1 MEITLRYGLALHLCS
16 IKQQACKQ
24 ITYCSDFCIY
34 GFFFVC
40 LFVFLVRSEHNLKSG
55 SLRRFLTTSYLG
67 GVNDACCNSEIGPI
81 SNGLLRFMARQEPKA
96 PT

>member
-1 MEITLRYGLALHLCS
+1 MVFL
-16 IKQQACKQ
+16 
-24 ITYCSDFCIY
+24 
-34 GFFFVC
+34 FVC

>member
-1 MEITLRYGLALHLCS
+1 MRYGLALHLCS
-16 IKQQACKQ
+16 TKQQACKQ
-24 ITYCSDFCIY
+24 KHIVLTFASVVFL
-34 GFFFVC
+34 FVC